1 MKEIKVEAK
10 TIQDAV
16 EKGLTEIGLRRDQ
29 VEVVV
34 VSEGSKGILGFGAK
48 KACVCLR
55 EKKWTGRAPEAEERR
70 PERPGH
76 AHGRRNE
83 GHRREG
89 GPRREHSRRGGSRPG
104 YQRVDRQPAGGGA
117 EQYNTA
123 DGLSSGDAVSK
134 GPGPANVP
142 PESPST
148 SRRAV
153 SPSNGRPAERRYPAR
168 RPEPVYTEVTLPA
181 ELISAKAPEDP
192 LEHAKTAL
200 ARILELMGIQASITD
215 AAHDAQEGVISL
227 KFESGE
233 SEAFTHENARGL
245 QSLQFLVNS
254 MINRNRRGRLAVR
267 IDTCDFWK
275 LKEAELLK
283 EVESAVKNVQ
293 ETAQPY
299 RLEPMPAPLRKFV
312 HGLVKAS
319 YPGVETFSEGEGR
332 WRKVVIKPLSKKEEA
347 AK

>member
-34 VSEGSKGILGFGAK
+34 VSEGSKGILGFGVK

-55 EKKWTGRAPEAEERR
+55 EKKWTGGAPEAEERR
-70 PERPGH
+70 PERA
-76 AHGRRNE
+76 AHGRGRRND
-83 GHRREG
+83 GHRHEG
-89 GPRREHSRRGGSRPG
+89 GPRREHSRRGGFRPD
-104 YQRVDRQPAGGGA
+104 YQRVDRQSFPNAA
-117 EQYNTA
+117 A
-123 DGLSSGDAVSK
+123 K
-134 GPGPANVP
+134 GPGPASGQT
-142 PESPST
+142 PES
-148 SRRAV
+148 
-153 SPSNGRPAERRYPAR
+153 RPAAMQYQAR
-168 RPEPVYTEVTLPA
+168 RPEPVYTEIALPA
-181 ELISAKAPEDP
+181 EPAGAKAPEDP

-200 ARILELMGIQASITD
+200 ARILGLMGIQASITD
-215 AAHDAQEGVISL
+215 AKHDAQEGLISL

-233 SEAFTHENARGL
+233 SAAFTDENARGL

-254 MINRNRRGRLAVR
+254 MINRSRHGRIAVR
-267 IDTCDFWK
+267 IDTCDYWK

-283 EVESAVKNVQ
+283 KVESAAKSVQ
-293 ETAQPY
+293 ETARPY
-299 RLEPMPAPLRKFV
+299 RLEPMPASLRKFV

-332 WRKVVIKPLSKKEEA
+332 WRKVVIKPLSKKEEP